1 MRLFVAVDIDSGVRQ
16 KIADFC
22 DELRQ
27 RAKALA
33 PRARIA
39 WARTDQL
46 HVTVRFVGEV
56 EAAQG
61 TAIAAALQPE
71 LAIESFNMIVKG
83 TGAFAPSGAPRVFW
97 AGIANGAGELSAI
110 EQEVSGRLAA
120 CGVELEREGRPY
132 RPHLTL
138 ARVRDASGLRS
149 APLFE
154 ALSGRGFGVTR
165 VDAITLFESRT
176 SPRGATY
183 ESLQRTPLRRR
194 CVGRTL
200 DTSPAR

>member
-1 MRLFVAVDIDSGVRQ
+1 MRLFVAVDIDSGVQQ

-61 TAIAAALQPE
+61 TAIAAALRPE
-71 LAIESFNMIVKG
+71 LAIESFNMIARG
-83 TGAFAPSGAPRVFW
+83 AGAFPPSGAPRVFW
-97 AGIANGAGELSAI
+97 AGIANGSGELSAI

-120 CGVELEREGRPY
+120 CGVEREGRPY

-138 ARVRDASGLRS
+138 ARVRDAAGLRS

-194 CVGRTL
+194 YVGRTL